1 MNKIKSALYCRV
13 STDHDDQLT
22 SYRAQMEF
30 KNEQFEVVSIYNERV
45 SGRLL
50 YKRKEQQRLLNDC
63 GIDVSFYDRDQ
74 PLFKISDRP
83 SLYDVIIVANTSRFS
98 RNLVEMKQMITALA
112 KKNVK
117 LYFDDL
123 SKFSD
128 DKEMEMTLSLLFV
141 LDESYSQQ
149 VQQKVLHGMERRRQ
163 MGYLP
168 NNGLMFGMDY
178 LPNPENR
185 LVPNEDS
192 PTVVNIFNDY
202 KEGGSCRSLGIKYN
216 MQPHTINDIINN
228 AKYAGLNYYGRYDK
242 DGKRKPIDE
251 HEYFETDRIEP
262 IISKELWYECQ
273 EIKKSRTTHAGQ
285 GRVRGVN
292 NNTYSLSSKIRC
304 ASCGKNFYSHDTG
317 KRMIRNWRCRT
328 KSNDQSKCA
337 MPDINERR
345 IIQYLK
351 DGFFDNYI
359 RSIKQSIELVL
370 EQHNYLDRAETQN
383 KLVDVDNKIKKILD
397 LYLDGTIEKSVYEE
411 RYNQLIHDKTNL
423 EQTLSNI
430 DDYNSYYEEIC
441 RKREK
446 YIYELEQMRYDI
458 NILDDY
464 ESVFK
469 KVSQIIIDKDYDFE
483 NEKIVSYIKEIR
495 FKSFEV
501 LSDITKELPFGK
513 L

>member
-1 MNKIKSALYCRV
+1 MKY
-13 STDHDDQLT
+13 
-22 SYRAQMEF
+22 

-50 YKRKEQQRLLNDC
+50 YKRKEQQRLLYDC

-98 RNLVEMKQMITALA
+98 RNLVEMKQMITALT

-117 LYFDDL
+117 MYFDDL

-149 VQQKVLHGMERRRQ
+149 VQQKVLHGMKRRRE

-178 LPNPENR
+178 LPKPENR

-192 PTVVNIFNDY
+192 PTVVSIFNDY
-202 KEGGSCRSLGIKYN
+202 KNGGSCRSLGIKYN

-242 DGKRKPIDE
+242 NGKNTPIDTRN
-251 HEYFETDRIEP
+251 YFETDRIEP

-273 EIKKSRTTHAGQ
+273 KIKKSRTTHAGQ
-285 GRVRGVN
+285 GFVRGVN
-292 NNTYSLSSKIRC
+292 NNTYSLSSKIKC
-304 ASCGKNFYSHDTG
+304 ASCGKNFYSHSTG

-328 KSNDQSKCA
+328 RSNDNDKCM

-345 IIQYLK
+345 IIEYLK
-351 DGFFDNYI
+351 NGFFNNYI
-359 RSIKQSIELVL
+359 ENIKGSIKLVL
-370 EQHNYLDRAETQN
+370 EQHNRLDREETHN
-383 KLVDVDNKIKKILD
+383 KLIETDNKIKKILE
-397 LYLDGTIEKSVYEE
+397 LYLDGSIEKDVYEE
-411 RYNQLIHDKTNL
+411 RYNQLINDKANI
-423 EQTLSNI
+423 EEILSNI
-430 DDYNSYYEEIC
+430 DNYNNYYEEIC
-441 RKREK
+441 RKEK
-446 YIYELEQMRYDI
+446 KFVYELETMSYNI

-464 ESVFK
+464 ESVFNK
-469 KVSQIIIDKDYDFE
+469 ISQIIIDKKYDYE
-483 NEKIVSYIKEIR
+483 NNKIVPCIKEIK
-495 FKSFEV
+495 FKGFEI